1 VNEAAPGR
9 AAPSVYNLANA
20 LTLVRFLLV
29 PFVVAFLFVGDGE
42 IQSWRIAACAV
53 FAVAILTDRV
63 DGDLA
68 RRRGLITNFGKIADP
83 IADKALVGSAM
94 VGLSILDELPWW
106 ITIVIMTREIGITL
120 MRFAVLQHGVMAAS
134 RGGKVKTVVQAVAI
148 GLYLLNP
155 SGAVRTVADVAM
167 GIAVVVTVVTAL
179 DYIASAVRLRR
190 ASLRAARISGD
201 RLA

>member
-1 VNEAAPGR
+1 VNTAAPGS
-9 AAPSVYNLANA
+9 AAPSIYNLANA

-29 PFVVAFLFVGDGE
+29 PVVVAFMFVGDGE
-42 IQSWRIAACAV
+42 IRSWRVAACAV

-94 VGLSILDELPWW
+94 VGLSVLGELPWW
-106 ITIVIMTREIGITL
+106 VTILIMVREIGITA
-120 MRFAVLQHGVMAAS
+120 MRFAVIQHGVMAAS
-134 RGGKVKTVVQAVAI
+134 RGGKLKTVLQAVAI

-155 SGAVRTVADVAM
+155 SGTVRAIADVAM
-167 GIAVVVTVVTAL
+167 GIAVVVTVVTAV
-179 DYIASAVRLRR
+179 DYIASAVRMRR
-190 ASLRAARISGD
+190 ASIRAARVSGD
-201 RLA
+201 GLA

>member
-1 VNEAAPGR
+1 VNDAPAGR

-29 PFVVAFLFVGDGE
+29 PVVIALLFARGGE
-42 IQSWRIAACAV
+42 VQSWRIAACAV
-53 FAVAILTDRV
+53 FVVAILTDRV

-94 VGLSILDELPWW
+94 VGLSILGELPWW

-155 SGAVRTVADVAM
+155 TGAVRTVADVAM